1 MPHPRYQFIGGRLDG
16 HVGLRE
22 GITISTWPD
31 GMVRVRV
38 DGVRD
43 GYWLLY
49 AGVLSL
55 TGGPTRLVFQDYMPI
70 TLHPGFPG
78 TRPAGG
84 VQNSGGTT

>member
-1 MPHPRYQFIGGRLDG
+1 MFQSRYAFVGGPLDG
-16 HVGLRE
+16 HTGLRE

-55 TGGPTRLVFQDYMPI
+55 AGGPTRLKFIDYMP
-70 TLHPGFPG
+70 TDLHPIEME
-78 TRPAGG
+78 
-84 VQNSGGTT
+84 